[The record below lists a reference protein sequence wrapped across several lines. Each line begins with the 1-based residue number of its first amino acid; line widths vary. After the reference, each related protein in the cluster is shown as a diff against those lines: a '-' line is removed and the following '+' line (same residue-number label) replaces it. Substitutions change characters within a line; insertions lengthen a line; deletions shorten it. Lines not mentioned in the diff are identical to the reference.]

1 MTLEDLDTWEGLFRA
16 AEIYADWT
24 DAQTPDIP
32 GDAKSMFVHDYYFN
46 YFQVGAE
53 SLGEDFFRGDE
64 LAFGPAFQAAWEPLA
79 RAALRGGVWL
89 QGGYATESIR
99 TGDSIVSVAS
109 SASILYYSD
118 VVTYPDNTSEEIT
131 IISRPCPVFENGEKL
146 VMQRGAGF
154 CTVRST
160 PEREQAAVTFL
171 KWLTEP
177 DHNVEFVTRTGYMPV
192 TRAAFENELP
202 KAIEGLESAK
212 YASLYQAY
220 LDTQANYEFYVP
232 PQLESYLSLE
242 TTLEDQVRS
251 QLALAVRIIW
261 RPERPGWSR
270 SALSG
275 SRPSGRSWSDN
286 QKRGGNTVLN
296 KFRELRALNAFA
308 KKQSVGM
315 QRKLMLYWVSMILVV
330 FAAVILL
337 LSIAGAFS
345 QNDEQLHEVME
356 LQLKNTQDSL
366 ASRLDRL
373 TAQSLNLSKELSR
386 EIEGEL
392 VREGISLQ
400 EVNDDSERLL
410 KLQQIMY
417 PLVNTTLQ
425 TANCNGAYV
434 ILNATANTTLEV
446 ADHSRSGLYLR
457 YTNLSASNPVAPTVV
472 YFRGIPDIARQKDL
486 ELHNRWNLEFDTDQ
500 IPGCREL
507 MDTPLDRPA
516 QRYFWSRRI
525 DLKDTWES
533 AMLLCVPIVG
543 SDGTVYGVC
552 GVELSALYF
561 QFSYPA
567 LEESSAPPLPFWLP
581 FRTAVFCCRM
591 DWWAASTV
599 PIWTVRRR
607 SPSIRDDTITNM
619 TRAPRG
625 ISACIRPSPSPRER
639 RRTPS
644 GPLRS

>member
-1 MTLEDLDTWEGLFRA
+1 M
-16 AEIYADWT
+16 
-24 DAQTPDIP
+24 
-32 GDAKSMFVHDYYFN
+32 
-46 YFQVGAE
+46 
-53 SLGEDFFRGDE
+53 
-64 LAFGPAFQAAWEPLA
+64 
-79 RAALRGGVWL
+79 
-89 QGGYATESIR
+89 
-99 TGDSIVSVAS
+99 
-109 SASILYYSD
+109 
-118 VVTYPDNTSEEIT
+118 
-131 IISRPCPVFENGEKL
+131 
-146 VMQRGAGF
+146 
-154 CTVRST
+154 
-160 PEREQAAVTFL
+160 
-171 KWLTEP
+171 
-177 DHNVEFVTRTGYMPV
+177 
-192 TRAAFENELP
+192 
-202 KAIEGLESAK
+202 
-212 YASLYQAY
+212 
-220 LDTQANYEFYVP
+220 
-232 PQLESYLSLE
+232 
-242 TTLEDQVRS
+242 
-251 QLALAVRIIW
+251 
-261 RPERPGWSR
+261 
-270 SALSG
+270 
-275 SRPSGRSWSDN
+275 
-286 QKRGGNTVLN
+286 LN

-345 QNDEQLHEVME
+345 RDDEQLHEVME
-356 LQLKNTQDSL
+356 LHLSNTGDTL
-366 ASRLDRL
+366 ASQLDHL

-400 EVNDDSERLL
+400 EVNDDPERLL

-561 QFSYPA
+561 QFSYPT
-567 LEESSAPPLPFWLP
+567 LEGKFGSAVTVLAPIQDSRLLLSDGLVGSVNGTYLDGQETLAIHQG
-581 FRTAVFCCRM
+581 RYYNEYDTGAERYIGLHQTISISKGETEDTA
-591 DWWAASTV
+591 WAAAILIPQDSYAAYTAEIQKTWIIAALGLLV
-599 PIWTVRRR
+599 VLLALSFFLARRFVRPITDSLKRFQQEELPEQGL
-607 SPSIRDDTITNM
+607 SS
-619 TRAPRG
+619 G
-625 ISACIRPSPSPRER
+625 ISEVDELAEFLNARARNQRLEQGELPPNIAELFDQFVARKDLLTEAER
-639 RRTPS
+639 NI
-644 GPLRS
+644 LRYYIDGHEIADIPDLAFISMSTTGASTRSWGWPPGMN

>member
-1 MTLEDLDTWEGLFRA
+1 M
-16 AEIYADWT
+16 
-24 DAQTPDIP
+24 
-32 GDAKSMFVHDYYFN
+32 
-46 YFQVGAE
+46 
-53 SLGEDFFRGDE
+53 
-64 LAFGPAFQAAWEPLA
+64 
-79 RAALRGGVWL
+79 
-89 QGGYATESIR
+89 
-99 TGDSIVSVAS
+99 
-109 SASILYYSD
+109 
-118 VVTYPDNTSEEIT
+118 
-131 IISRPCPVFENGEKL
+131 
-146 VMQRGAGF
+146 
-154 CTVRST
+154 
-160 PEREQAAVTFL
+160 
-171 KWLTEP
+171 
-177 DHNVEFVTRTGYMPV
+177 
-192 TRAAFENELP
+192 
-202 KAIEGLESAK
+202 
-212 YASLYQAY
+212 
-220 LDTQANYEFYVP
+220 
-232 PQLESYLSLE
+232 
-242 TTLEDQVRS
+242 
-251 QLALAVRIIW
+251 
-261 RPERPGWSR
+261 
-270 SALSG
+270 
-275 SRPSGRSWSDN
+275 
-286 QKRGGNTVLN
+286 LN

-345 QNDEQLHEVME
+345 RDDEQLHEVME
-356 LQLKNTQDSL
+356 LHLSNTGDTL
-366 ASRLDRL
+366 ASQLDHL

-561 QFSYPA
+561 QFSYPTLEGKFGSAVTVLAPIQDSRLLLSEGLVGSVSGTYLDSRETLVIHQGRYYNEYDTGAERYIGLHQTISISKGETEDTAWAVAILIPQESYAAYTAGVQQTWIIAA
-567 LEESSAPPLPFWLP
+567 LGLLLVLLALSFFLSRRFVRPITDSLKRFQQAEGPEQGMSSGISELDELAEFLNARARNQRLEQGELPPNIAELFDQFVARKDLLTEAERNILRYYIDGHEIADIPDLAFIS
-581 FRTAVFCCRM
+581 M
-591 DWWAASTV
+591 STV
-599 PIWTVRRR
+599 RKHNRSIYEKLGVASRDELMLYIDLLRRCGR
-607 SPSIRDDTITNM
+607 LQ
-619 TRAPRG
+619 
-625 ISACIRPSPSPRER
+625 E
-639 RRTPS
+639 
-644 GPLRS
+644 LF

>member
-1 MTLEDLDTWEGLFRA
+1 M
-16 AEIYADWT
+16 
-24 DAQTPDIP
+24 
-32 GDAKSMFVHDYYFN
+32 
-46 YFQVGAE
+46 
-53 SLGEDFFRGDE
+53 
-64 LAFGPAFQAAWEPLA
+64 
-79 RAALRGGVWL
+79 
-89 QGGYATESIR
+89 
-99 TGDSIVSVAS
+99 
-109 SASILYYSD
+109 
-118 VVTYPDNTSEEIT
+118 
-131 IISRPCPVFENGEKL
+131 
-146 VMQRGAGF
+146 
-154 CTVRST
+154 
-160 PEREQAAVTFL
+160 
-171 KWLTEP
+171 
-177 DHNVEFVTRTGYMPV
+177 
-192 TRAAFENELP
+192 
-202 KAIEGLESAK
+202 
-212 YASLYQAY
+212 
-220 LDTQANYEFYVP
+220 
-232 PQLESYLSLE
+232 
-242 TTLEDQVRS
+242 
-251 QLALAVRIIW
+251 
-261 RPERPGWSR
+261 
-270 SALSG
+270 
-275 SRPSGRSWSDN
+275 
-286 QKRGGNTVLN
+286 LN

-543 SDGTVYGVC
+543 SDGTIYGVC
-552 GVELSALYF
+552 GVEISALYF
-561 QFSYPA
+561 QFSYPTVETQFGSA
-567 LEESSAPPLPFWLP
+567 VTVLAPVQDNRLLLSDGLTGSVNGTYLDGLETLLIHQGRYYNEYDTGAEQYIGLHQNLLISKGE
-581 FRTAVFCCRM
+581 VE
-591 DWWAASTV
+591 
-599 PIWTVRRR
+599 
-607 SPSIRDDTITNM
+607 DDI
-619 TRAPRG
+619 
-625 ISACIRPSPSPRER
+625 
-639 RRTPS
+639 
-644 GPLRS
+644 

>member
-1 MTLEDLDTWEGLFRA
+1 M
-16 AEIYADWT
+16 
-24 DAQTPDIP
+24 
-32 GDAKSMFVHDYYFN
+32 
-46 YFQVGAE
+46 
-53 SLGEDFFRGDE
+53 
-64 LAFGPAFQAAWEPLA
+64 
-79 RAALRGGVWL
+79 
-89 QGGYATESIR
+89 
-99 TGDSIVSVAS
+99 
-109 SASILYYSD
+109 
-118 VVTYPDNTSEEIT
+118 
-131 IISRPCPVFENGEKL
+131 
-146 VMQRGAGF
+146 
-154 CTVRST
+154 
-160 PEREQAAVTFL
+160 
-171 KWLTEP
+171 
-177 DHNVEFVTRTGYMPV
+177 
-192 TRAAFENELP
+192 
-202 KAIEGLESAK
+202 
-212 YASLYQAY
+212 
-220 LDTQANYEFYVP
+220 
-232 PQLESYLSLE
+232 
-242 TTLEDQVRS
+242 
-251 QLALAVRIIW
+251 
-261 RPERPGWSR
+261 
-270 SALSG
+270 
-275 SRPSGRSWSDN
+275 
-286 QKRGGNTVLN
+286 LN

-410 KLQQIMY
+410 KLEEELHRRVVGQIMY

-543 SDGTVYGVC
+543 SDGSVYGVC

-561 QFSYPA
+561 QLSYPA
-567 LEESSAPPLPFWLP
+567 AEGQFGSAVTVLAPIQDSRLLLSDGLVGSVNGTYLDGQETLAIHQG
-581 FRTAVFCCRM
+581 RYYNEYDTGAERYIGLHQTISISKGETEDTA
-591 DWWAASTV
+591 WAAAILIPQDSYAAYTAEIQKTWIIAALGLLVVLLALSFFLARRFVRPITDSLKRFQQEELPEQGLSSGISEVDELAEFLNARARNQRLEQGELPPNIAELFDQFVARKDLLTEAERNILRYYIDGHEIADIPDLAFISMSTV
-599 PIWTVRRR
+599 RKHNRSIYEKLGVASRDELMLYIDLLRRCGR
-607 SPSIRDDTITNM
+607 LQ
-619 TRAPRG
+619 
-625 ISACIRPSPSPRER
+625 E
-639 RRTPS
+639 
-644 GPLRS
+644 LF

>member
-1 MTLEDLDTWEGLFRA
+1 M
-16 AEIYADWT
+16 
-24 DAQTPDIP
+24 
-32 GDAKSMFVHDYYFN
+32 
-46 YFQVGAE
+46 
-53 SLGEDFFRGDE
+53 
-64 LAFGPAFQAAWEPLA
+64 
-79 RAALRGGVWL
+79 
-89 QGGYATESIR
+89 
-99 TGDSIVSVAS
+99 
-109 SASILYYSD
+109 
-118 VVTYPDNTSEEIT
+118 
-131 IISRPCPVFENGEKL
+131 
-146 VMQRGAGF
+146 
-154 CTVRST
+154 
-160 PEREQAAVTFL
+160 
-171 KWLTEP
+171 
-177 DHNVEFVTRTGYMPV
+177 
-192 TRAAFENELP
+192 
-202 KAIEGLESAK
+202 
-212 YASLYQAY
+212 
-220 LDTQANYEFYVP
+220 
-232 PQLESYLSLE
+232 
-242 TTLEDQVRS
+242 
-251 QLALAVRIIW
+251 
-261 RPERPGWSR
+261 
-270 SALSG
+270 
-275 SRPSGRSWSDN
+275 
-286 QKRGGNTVLN
+286 LN
-296 KFRELRALNAFA
+296 KFRELRALNTFA

-345 QNDEQLHEVME
+345 QNHEQLHEVME
-356 LQLKNTQDSL
+356 LHLSNTGDTL
-366 ASRLDRL
+366 ASQLDHL

-434 ILNATANTTLEV
+434 ILNVTANTTLEV

-516 QRYFWSRRI
+516 QRYFWSHRI

-552 GVELSALYF
+552 GVEISALYF
-561 QFSYPA
+561 QLSYPA
-567 LEESSAPPLPFWLP
+567 VEGQFGSAVTALAPLQDSRLLLSEGLVGSVSGTYLDGQETLVIHQGRYYNEYDAGSDRYIGLHQTIPISKGEAEETVWVAAILIPQESYAAYTADVQKNWVIAALGLLLVLVALSFFLARRFVRPITDSLKRFQQEELLEVGLSSGISEVDELAEFLNARARNQRLEQGELPPNIAELFDQFVERKDLLTEAERNILRYYIDGHEIAEIPDLAFIS
-581 FRTAVFCCRM
+581 M
-591 DWWAASTV
+591 STV
-599 PIWTVRRR
+599 RKHNRSIYEKLGVASRDELMLYIDLLRRCGR
-607 SPSIRDDTITNM
+607 LS
-619 TRAPRG
+619 
-625 ISACIRPSPSPRER
+625 E
-639 RRTPS
+639 
-644 GPLRS
+644 LF